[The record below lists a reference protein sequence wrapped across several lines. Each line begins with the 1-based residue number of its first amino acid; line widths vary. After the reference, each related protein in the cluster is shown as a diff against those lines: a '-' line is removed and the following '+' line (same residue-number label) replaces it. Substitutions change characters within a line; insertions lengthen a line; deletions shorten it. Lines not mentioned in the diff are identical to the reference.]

1 MAEKI
6 PEGIK
11 IIGEWKDLGCGRV
24 FRLYEAAD
32 PKIILVMA
40 SAWCDLT
47 STEIVSVME
56 TEEVLKLLPKK

>member
-1 MAEKI
+1 
-6 PEGIK
+6 
-11 IIGEWKDLGCGRV
+11 
-24 FRLYEAAD
+24 LYEAAD